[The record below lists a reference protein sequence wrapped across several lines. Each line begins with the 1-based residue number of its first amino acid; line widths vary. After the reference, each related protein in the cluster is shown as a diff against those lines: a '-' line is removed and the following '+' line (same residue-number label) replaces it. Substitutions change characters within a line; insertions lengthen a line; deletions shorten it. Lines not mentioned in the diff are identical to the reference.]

1 MTGSPNDDVHGTR
14 TRKVDNLVKALGDD
28 GRGIGIA
35 CRTIGTELRRPTP
48 LSGLRRIG
56 SAAPRSSK
64 SPVGLGAT
72 HACFG
77 GTAGGLIATLKPQS
91 PDEKDADKNGHDDG
105 PFWGELL

>member
-35 CRTIGTELRRPTP
+35 CRAIGTELRRPTP

-56 SAAPRSSK
+56 SAAPRSSN
-64 SPVGLGAT
+64 PRWGLVQPTHVLGALQ
-72 HACFG
+72 
-77 GTAGGLIATLKPQS
+77 AGLS
-91 PDEKDADKNGHDDG
+91 RR
-105 PFWGELL
+105 